1 MSNGLGPGSL
11 GPVSMKNGEG
21 SVPGLPAAPERSH
34 GRARWFCIGLAT
46 GVVGTLVVVVVT
58 LSLTR

>member
-1 MSNGLGPGSL
+1 
-11 GPVSMKNGEG
+11 MKNGEG